1 MTIARK
7 HPIANWLLLPP
18 HEQRAAL
25 DKVIQFRDAAPDPT
39 ASGLPEA
46 AVAWFYSEQLPRLC
60 NRPEVRQQVEARIDE
75 LVSEQSSIA
84 AGLDQQQLGLL
95 QRLQDLQGE
104 VRRLEEVL
112 A

>member
-1 MTIARK
+1 MTISRK

-25 DKVIQFRDAAPDPT
+25 DKVLQFRDAADPM

-46 AVAWFYSEQLPRLC
+46 AVRWFYTEELPRLAQ
-60 NRPEVRQQVEARIDE
+60 RADVRHQVEARIDE

-84 AGLDQQQLGLL
+84 AGLDQQQIGLL
-95 QRLQDLQGE
+95 QRLQELQGE